1 MSLIVGGKRHNN
13 VAGIFR
19 GSKKGLRNS
28 RFGDLGFGIL
38 GFPFLAFESFWTGK
52 EKWVRIV

>member
-1 MSLIVGGKRHNN
+1 M
-13 VAGIFR
+13 AGIFR

-28 RFGDLGFGIL
+28 RLGDLGFGDL
-38 GFPFLAFESFWTGK
+38 GFPFLAFESFWTEK

>member
-1 MSLIVGGKRHNN
+1 M
-13 VAGIFR
+13 AGIFR
-19 GSKKGLRNS
+19 GSKKGLRIS
-28 RFGDLGFGIL
+28 RFGDLRFGILGFGIL